1 MLPYGVGRASAF
13 ARSSRPRPPVA
24 QKPACTEITG
34 VPEGRRWATL
44 YDMTTP
50 SRLAAS
56 LAVAAS
62 LGAGLAVA
70 AALGAGLAA
79 CGPAARPEGAAS
91 ADPAAAAPA
100 SHAAAA
106 PTIPN
111 EWPWVAAPGEPF
123 EARAER
129 LRKNPGPHTSNW
141 TPPGKK
147 ARYGHAEGLVAA
159 PTPAVT
165 TKIADFFHYKDLA
178 GPKFKTVRVVEK
190 QGDKTDIYFQ
200 LPVMRGAIVLWYIAR
215 FSQPRR
221 AHERCNLVEGTFV
234 RGNVDDVHLVLEAC
248 EADAATSV
256 MTCDLNVGLRVP
268 APESAVDEELRDACA
283 DAIKTV
289 RENVKP
295 KADAPPPP

>member
-1 MLPYGVGRASAF
+1 PA
-13 ARSSRPRPPVA
+13 AR
-24 QKPACTEITG
+24 
-34 VPEGRRWATL
+34 L
-44 YDMTTP
+44 D
-50 SRLAAS
+50 LAAP
-56 LAVAAS
+56 AAR
-62 LGAGLAVA
+62 L
-70 AALGAGLAA
+70 GLAA
-79 CGPAARPEGAAS
+79 RIVTRLGLAGSVAAIAAGCGPAAAPEGAAS
-91 ADPAAAAPA
+91 AAPA
-100 SHAAAA
+100 SAPAGSAAAG

-123 EARAER
+123 EARADR
-129 LRKNPGPHTSNW
+129 LRKDPGPHTSNW

-165 TKIADFFHYKDLA
+165 TKISDFFHYKDLA

-221 AHERCNLVEGTFV
+221 AHDRCNLVEGTFV

-248 EADAATSV
+248 EADAGTSV

-289 RENVKP
+289 RENLKP
-295 KADAPPPP
+295 KADAPPAPPP